1 MKKVNNMKIRE
12 EIEKIKNVGET
23 ENVKIYEIDRTQDI
37 VNLGV
42 NWSGLGTVT
51 LDEAQEFINELQKVV
66 DIARTFKY
74 EGFERN

>member
-51 LDEAQEFINELQKVV
+51 LNEAQEFINELQKVV
-66 DIARTFKY
+66 NIARTFKY
-74 EGFERN
+74 EGFERD

>member
-23 ENVKIYEIDRTQDI
+23 ENVKIYEIYRTQDI

-66 DIARTFKY
+66 NIARTFKY